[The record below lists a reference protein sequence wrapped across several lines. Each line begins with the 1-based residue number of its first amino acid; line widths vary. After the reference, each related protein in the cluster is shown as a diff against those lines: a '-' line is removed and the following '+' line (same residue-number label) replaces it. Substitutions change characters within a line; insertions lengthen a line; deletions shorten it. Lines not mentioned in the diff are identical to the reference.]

1 MGVRRDVG
9 RERGREVIQ
18 RVNCGKNPS
27 AIVGS
32 GLIISFIV
40 RLQTTDSDF

>member
-9 RERGREVIQ
+9 RDRGREEIQ
-18 RVNCGKNPS
+18 KVNCGKNPN
-27 AIVGS
+27 AIEGS